1 LLPSY
6 FRPSAQPVLPLS
18 NLAPAIEVL
27 LATLEITHRHRNYG
41 KEYAKAHRALFSFF
55 ILEY

>member
-1 LLPSY
+1 
-6 FRPSAQPVLPLS
+6 LPLP
-18 NLAPAIEVL
+18 NLAPAIEVF
-27 LATLEITHRHRNYG
+27 LATLEITHCHRNFG